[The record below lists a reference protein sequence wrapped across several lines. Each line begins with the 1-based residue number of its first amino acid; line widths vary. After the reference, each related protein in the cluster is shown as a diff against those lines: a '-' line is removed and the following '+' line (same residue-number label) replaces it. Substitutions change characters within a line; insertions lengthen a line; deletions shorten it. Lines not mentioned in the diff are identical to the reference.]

1 MPSLPELR
9 DRERAAKS
17 AWLDCLMRVDEML
30 SMHADVPDSGCVG
43 ALREAQNDALEA
55 GRRCRALQERIAAL
69 EGPYGVLCR
78 RPGTGWP
85 QHTGRQ

>member
-1 MPSLPELR
+1 MATLTELR
-9 DRERAAKS
+9 MREATAKS

-30 SMHADVPDSGCVG
+30 GMRADDPDYGCLG

-69 EGPYGVLCR
+69 EGPSGELSR
-78 RPGTGWP
+78 RGGIGWP
-85 QHTGRQ
+85 QHTER